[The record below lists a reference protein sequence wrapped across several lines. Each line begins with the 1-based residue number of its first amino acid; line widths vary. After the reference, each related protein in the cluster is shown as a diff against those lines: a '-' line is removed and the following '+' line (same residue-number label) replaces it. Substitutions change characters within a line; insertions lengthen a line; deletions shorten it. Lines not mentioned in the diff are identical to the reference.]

1 MKTFIAALIATAVV
15 SKREEKRYQEMRTK
29 NHITDLCPRAP
40 GCKGPS
46 CYIHKPRCMRKTN
59 GCYEAWKK
67 TVSKE
72 GCGSDMF
79 VDFDSKGFE
88 YEGME

>member
-15 SKREEKRYQEMRTK
+15 SKREEKRYQDMMTK
-29 NHITDLCPRAP
+29 NKINDLCPRTRS
-40 GCKGPS
+40 CHGPS
-46 CYIHKPRCMRKTN
+46 CNIHKPKCMRKTN

-67 TVSKE
+67 TVGE
-72 GCGSDMF
+72 QGCGSDMF
-79 VDFDSKGFE
+79 VDYDSKGFE